1 MSRAHEA
8 PSQCAALM
16 AQAQTAQQ
24 VAEQLMGKRGGCSC
38 QRAQGPGTAEQQ
50 LIERRKVRDAL
61 QAKPLPELRKYAQEL
76 RDRYAKLLEET
87 KQKPTFL
94 SVPFNQYDGWLRD
107 LDGRLQR
114 AADAEFAGNE
124 AEAKRELVRLYF
136 DVQTDVELISKELD
150 LPVDPLEF
158 TLGTTVNTVTAVVG
172 TAGDAVLEVGKVAK
186 SFVEGS
192 GTTSIGDRLLPTLS
206 TGTKVVLGL
215 LGAGFILS
223 QLDT

>member
-1 MSRAHEA
+1 MSGAHEA

-16 AQAQTAQQ
+16 AQTAQQ

-76 RDRYAKLLEET
+76 RDRYAKRLEET

-136 DVQTDVELISKELD
+136 DVQTDVELIKKELD
-150 LPVDPLEF
+150 LSVDPLEF

-192 GTTSIGDRLLPTLS
+192 GSTSIGDRILPTLS
-206 TGTKVVLGL
+206 TGTKVVVGL
-215 LGAGFILS
+215 LGAGLILS
-223 QLDT
+223 QLDK

>member
-1 MSRAHEA
+1 MSGAHEA

-16 AQAQTAQQ
+16 AQTAQQ

-150 LPVDPLEF
+150 LSVDPLEF
-158 TLGTTVNTVTAVVG
+158 TLGSTVNTVTAVVG
-172 TAGDAVLEVGKVAK
+172 TAGEAVLEAGKVARG
-186 SFVEGS
+186 FVEGS
-192 GTTSIGDRLLPTLS
+192 GTTSIGDRILPTLS
-206 TGTKVVLGL
+206 TGTKLVVGL

-223 QLDT
+223 QLDS

>member
-1 MSRAHEA
+1 MSGAHEA

-16 AQAQTAQQ
+16 AQTAQQ

-50 LIERRKVRDAL
+50 LSERRKVRDAL

-136 DVQTDVELISKELD
+136 DVQTDVELIKKELD
-150 LPVDPLEF
+150 LSVDPLEF

-192 GTTSIGDRLLPTLS
+192 GTTSIGDRILPTLS

-215 LGAGFILS
+215 LGAGLILS

>member
-1 MSRAHEA
+1 MSGAHEA

-16 AQAQTAQQ
+16 AQTAKE
-24 VAEQLMGKRGGCSC
+24 VAERLTGKTGGCSC

-61 QAKPLPELRKYAQEL
+61 QAKPLPDLRRYAQEL
-76 RDRYAKLLEET
+76 RDQYAKLLEET
-87 KQKPTFL
+87 QRKPTFL

-114 AADAEFAGNE
+114 SADAAFAGDE

-136 DVQTDVELISKELD
+136 DVQTDVELIKKELD
-150 LPVDPLEF
+150 LSVDPLEF
-158 TLGTTVNTVTAVVG
+158 TLGATVNTVTAVVG
-172 TAGDAVLEVGKVAK
+172 TAGAAVFEAGKVARG
-186 SFVEGS
+186 FVEGS
-192 GTTSIGDRLLPTLS
+192 GTTSIGDRILPTVS

-215 LGAGFILS
+215 LGAGLILS
-223 QLDT
+223 QLDR

>member
-1 MSRAHEA
+1 MSGAHEA

-16 AQAQTAQQ
+16 AQTAKE
-24 VAEQLMGKRGGCSC
+24 VAERLTGKTGGCSC

-61 QAKPLPELRKYAQEL
+61 QAKPLPDLRRYAQEL
-76 RDRYAKLLEET
+76 RDQYAKLLEET
-87 KQKPTFL
+87 QRKPTFL

-114 AADAEFAGNE
+114 SADAAFAGDE

-136 DVQTDVELISKELD
+136 DVQTDVELIKKELD
-150 LPVDPLEF
+150 LSVDPLEF

-172 TAGDAVLEVGKVAK
+172 TAGDAVLEAGKVARG
-186 SFVEGS
+186 FVEGS
-192 GTTSIGDRLLPTLS
+192 GTTSIGDRILPTLS
-206 TGTKVVLGL
+206 TGTKVVVGL
-215 LGAGFILS
+215 LGAGLILS

>member
-1 MSRAHEA
+1 MSGAHEA

-16 AQAQTAQQ
+16 AQTAQQ

-61 QAKPLPELRKYAQEL
+61 QAKPLPELRKTAQEL

-94 SVPFNQYDGWLRD
+94 SVPFNQYDGWLRE

-114 AADAEFAGNE
+114 ATDAEFAGNE
-124 AEAKRELVRLYF
+124 AEAKTELVRLYF

-150 LPVDPLEF
+150 LSVDPLEF
-158 TLGTTVNTVTAVVG
+158 TLGSTVNTVTAVVG
-172 TAGDAVLEVGKVAK
+172 TAGDAVLEAGKVARG
-186 SFVEGS
+186 FVEGS
-192 GTTSIGDRLLPTLS
+192 GTTSIGDRILPTLS
-206 TGTKVVLGL
+206 TGTKVVVGL

>member
-1 MSRAHEA
+1 
-8 PSQCAALM
+8 
-16 AQAQTAQQ
+16 
-24 VAEQLMGKRGGCSC
+24 MGKRGGCAC

-114 AADAEFAGNE
+114 ATDAEFAWNE
-124 AEAKRELVRLYF
+124 TEAKRELVRLYF

-150 LPVDPLEF
+150 LSVDPLEF
-158 TLGTTVNTVTAVVG
+158 TLGSTVNTVTAVVG
-172 TAGDAVLEVGKVAK
+172 TAGDAVLEAGKVARG
-186 SFVEGS
+186 FVEGS
-192 GTTSIGDRLLPTLS
+192 GTTSIGDRILPTLS
-206 TGTKVVLGL
+206 TGTKVVVGL

>member
-1 MSRAHEA
+1 MSGAHEA

-16 AQAQTAQQ
+16 AQTAQQ

-150 LPVDPLEF
+150 LSVDPLEF

-192 GTTSIGDRLLPTLS
+192 GTTSIGDRILPTLS
-206 TGTKVVLGL
+206 TGTKVVVGL
-215 LGAGFILS
+215 LGAGLILS

>member
-1 MSRAHEA
+1 MSGAHEA

-16 AQAQTAQQ
+16 AQTAKE
-24 VAEQLMGKRGGCSC
+24 VAERLTGKTGGCSC

-61 QAKPLPELRKYAQEL
+61 QAKPLPDLRRYAQEL

-87 KQKPTFL
+87 KRKPTFL

-114 AADAEFAGNE
+114 SADAAFAGNE

-136 DVQTDVELISKELD
+136 DVQTDVELIKKELD
-150 LPVDPLEF
+150 LSVDPLEF
-158 TLGTTVNTVTAVVG
+158 SLGATVNTVTAAVG
-172 TAGDAVLEVGKVAK
+172 TAGAAVLEAGKVARG
-186 SFVEGS
+186 FVEGS
-192 GTTSIGDRLLPTLS
+192 GTTSIGDRILPTVS

-215 LGAGFILS
+215 LGAGLILS
-223 QLDT
+223 QLDR

>member
-1 MSRAHEA
+1 MSGAHEA

-16 AQAQTAQQ
+16 AQTAQQ
-24 VAEQLMGKRGGCSC
+24 VAEQLMGKRDGCAC

-61 QAKPLPELRKYAQEL
+61 QAKPLPELRRYAQEL

-107 LDGRLQR
+107 LDGRLQC
-114 AADAEFAGNE
+114 ATDAEFAGNE
-124 AEAKRELVRLYF
+124 TEAKRELVRLYF

-150 LPVDPLEF
+150 LSVDPLEF
-158 TLGTTVNTVTAVVG
+158 TLGSTVNTVTAVVG
-172 TAGDAVLEVGKVAK
+172 TAGDAVLEAGKVARG
-186 SFVEGS
+186 FVEGS
-192 GTTSIGDRLLPTLS
+192 GTTSIGDRILPTLS
-206 TGTKVVLGL
+206 TGTKVVVGL

-223 QLDT
+223 QLDS